1 MLRLPSRQAFKALR
15 NPFRCSL
22 PNPLRVPLQTHH
34 LHNAPP
40 PFSGPP
46 SYATLAQ
53 CFSASNPSP
62 TTFFYQKAAE
72 ETIERG
78 EFIDIHDIGGVNP
91 NDYDVL
97 FTDIDND
104 ILHSEISKIV
114 DIPYLR
120 EATKDEADKVAE
132 EISCFTHSWKR
143 HPILPCVLGIDNM
156 ARWVFFIV
164 DPGSPL
170 TYISSQVSVHPT

>member
-22 PNPLRVPLQTHH
+22 PNPLRAPLQTRH
-34 LHNAPP
+34 LRDAPP

-53 CFSASNPSP
+53 RFSASNPSP

-72 ETIERG
+72 EAIEHG

-97 FTDIDND
+97 SHIGRM
-104 ILHSEISKIV
+104 
-114 DIPYLR
+114 P
-120 EATKDEADKVAE
+120 
-132 EISCFTHSWKR
+132 W
-143 HPILPCVLGIDNM
+143 
-156 ARWVFFIV
+156 
-164 DPGSPL
+164 PL
-170 TYISSQVSVHPT
+170 TPL